1 MVRRGRRRRSRTM
14 LKRIEFILDALGAI
28 SIVLL
33 CVLIVAIVISREF
46 FGFGVPDGIIIV
58 REFMVPAILFP
69 LSSATAKRA
78 HVAIEV
84 IANLFPDGLNR
95 WIAVFAAL
103 VGIVV
108 VLALL
113 LGGWGQFV
121 SALESGSHHGGDLF
135 IPKWISRGAFV
146 LAFAFVL
153 LRLLTILWVDLRA
166 AVTGRPAP
174 TTL

>member
-1 MVRRGRRRRSRTM
+1 MFS
-14 LKRIEFILDALGAI
+14 RIEFILDSLGAI

-33 CVLIVAIVISREF
+33 CVLIVTIVVCREF

-69 LSSATAKRA
+69 LSAATAKRA
-78 HVAIEV
+78 HVSIEV

-103 VGIVV
+103 VGIVLV
-108 VLALL
+108 STLL
-113 LGGWGQFV
+113 VGGWQQFV
-121 SALESGSHHGGDLF
+121 KTLESGAHHGGDLF

-174 TTL
+174 QAL

>member
-1 MVRRGRRRRSRTM
+1 M
-14 LKRIEFILDALGAI
+14 LNRIEFVLDTLGAI
-28 SIVLL
+28 SIALL
-33 CVLIVAIVISREF
+33 CLLIVAIVTCREF

-69 LSSATAKRA
+69 LSAATAKRA
-78 HVAIEV
+78 HVSIEV
-84 IANLFPDGLNR
+84 IANHFPASLNR

-108 VLALL
+108 VSALL
-113 LGGWGQFV
+113 VGGWEQLLKT
-121 SALESGSHHGGDLF
+121 LERGSHHGGDLF

-153 LRLLTILWVDLRA
+153 LRLLTILWTDLRA

-174 TTL
+174 ETL

>member
-1 MVRRGRRRRSRTM
+1 MINRVFH
-14 LKRIEFILDALGAI
+14 RIEFILETLGAI

-33 CVLIVAIVISREF
+33 CVLIVAIIVCREF

-69 LSSATAKRA
+69 LSAATAKRA
-78 HVAIEV
+78 HVSIEV
-84 IANLFPDGLNR
+84 IANLFPDALNR

-103 VGIVV
+103 VGI
-108 VLALL
+108 LL
-113 LGGWGQFV
+113 V
-121 SALESGSHHGGDLF
+121 SALLMGGWEQFTRALARGSHHGGDLF
-135 IPKWISRGAFV
+135 IPKWISRGAYV
-146 LAFAFVL
+146 LAFGFVL

-174 TTL
+174 AAL

>member
-1 MVRRGRRRRSRTM
+1 MVNRLFG
-14 LKRIEFILDALGAI
+14 RIEFILETLGAI

-33 CVLIVAIVISREF
+33 CMLIVAIVICREF
-46 FGFGVPDGIIIV
+46 LGFGVPDGIIIV

-69 LSSATAKRA
+69 LSAATAKRA
-78 HVAIEV
+78 NVSIEV
-84 IANLFPDGLNR
+84 IASFFPDWLNR

-103 VGIVV
+103 VGMVV
-108 VLALL
+108 VSALL
-113 LGGWGQFV
+113 AGGWDQFTR
-121 SALESGSHHGGDLF
+121 ALESGSHHGGDLF

-153 LRLLTILWVDLRA
+153 LRLLTILWVDVRA

-174 TTL
+174 ATL